1 VIVERRAVL
10 VTSHQPPGYTCPFCA
25 VVAGRDTSWNAQ
37 SDVVFRDAATT
48 AFIAPKWWVAA
59 PAHVLVVP
67 NEHFENVYVIPESLL
82 GSVYATSRRIA
93 CALKASYECDGT
105 SMRQHNEPG
114 GGQDVWHSTSMCF
127 PAVRETGCTP
137 ATVRHAW
144 CRSTSGHR
152 GQSAYAMLL
161 PRSASRS
168 PGHRGRGSSRI

>member
-1 VIVERRAVL
+1 M
-10 VTSHQPPGYTCPFCA
+10 TSHQPPGYTCPFCA

-48 AFIAPKWWVAA
+48 AFISPKWWDAA

-93 CALKASYECDGT
+93 CALKASHECDGT

-114 GGQDVWHSTSMCF
+114 GGQDVWHFHVHVF
-127 PAVRETGCTP
+127 PRRERDRLYARNGETRLVSVDERAPWAERVRDALAE
-137 ATVRHAW
+137 V
-144 CRSTSGHR
+144 
-152 GQSAYAMLL
+152 
-161 PRSASRS
+161 
-168 PGHRGRGSSRI
+168 